1 MQFPVGETRRTEQVI
16 FTEKIARGQVNN
28 ILRLAEGN
36 NFFSRRTSVP
46 NTRRRVV
53 ARKRKTDDMF
63 VWF

>member
-36 NFFSRRTSVP
+36 NFFSRRISVP